1 MASQQFEMTT
11 RAAPEDLVNVAPTA
25 VAAELSAPSHAT
37 APADHAAVRA
47 IVAGIMLAMFLSALE
62 QTIVAP
68 ALPAI
73 GRSLG
78 GVDELS
84 WVVTA
89 YLLAV
94 TATTPLFGKLS
105 DIYGR
110 RPVLLWAIAIFIGG
124 SIACALAPT
133 IWLLVLARGLQGL
146 GGGGLLPIAQ
156 TIIADLLS
164 PRERPVV
171 QGRTS
176 IMFMSASILGPVLG
190 GFLTDQL
197 HWSLIFWINLP
208 LGAVALVMS
217 ERSLRQLPRNERPH
231 QLDVVGAVL
240 MVGAGLSLMLAL
252 AWAARIIRGIRG
264 QFSLGWPDRSRSGQC
279 SPRVF

>member
-1 MASQQFEMTT
+1 MSTPAT
-11 RAAPEDLVNVAPTA
+11 PDHLVTVAPA
-25 VAAELSAPSHAT
+25 GAASEFSRASSAT
-37 APADHAAVRA
+37 APVDHAAVRA

-78 GVDELS
+78 GIDELS

-110 RPVLLWAIAIFIGG
+110 RVVLLWAIGIFISG

-133 IWLLVLARGLQGL
+133 IWTLVFARGLQGI
-146 GGGGLLPIAQ
+146 G
-156 TIIADLLS
+156 
-164 PRERPVV
+164 
-171 QGRTS
+171 
-176 IMFMSASILGPVLG
+176 
-190 GFLTDQL
+190 
-197 HWSLIFWINLP
+197 
-208 LGAVALVMS
+208 
-217 ERSLRQLPRNERPH
+217 
-231 QLDVVGAVL
+231 
-240 MVGAGLSLMLAL
+240 
-252 AWAARIIRGIRG
+252 
-264 QFSLGWPDRSRSGQC
+264 
-279 SPRVF
+279 

>member
-1 MASQQFEMTT
+1 MST
-11 RAAPEDLVNVAPTA
+11 RAAPEDFVNVAPAA
-25 VAAELSAPSHAT
+25 VAAELSVASHGT
-37 APADHAAVRA
+37 LVDHAAVRA

-146 GGGGLLPIAQ
+146 GGG
-156 TIIADLLS
+156 
-164 PRERPVV
+164 
-171 QGRTS
+171 
-176 IMFMSASILGPVLG
+176 
-190 GFLTDQL
+190 
-197 HWSLIFWINLP
+197 
-208 LGAVALVMS
+208 
-217 ERSLRQLPRNERPH
+217 
-231 QLDVVGAVL
+231 
-240 MVGAGLSLMLAL
+240 
-252 AWAARIIRGIRG
+252 
-264 QFSLGWPDRSRSGQC
+264 
-279 SPRVF
+279 